1 MKRKIKCNDIKFPI
15 EALRDSAELRMECFN
30 ELLEHIEA
38 GFSINCFE
46 SLSEAMIFEFL
57 KNYDEFCTMRLEISL
72 RKAQSGW
79 EKIGH
84 EQATGKCI
92 GNSRSWFYN
101 MAHRYGW
108 SDKVQVDANVKGNVN
123 VSVIN
128 YSDVKPS

>member
-1 MKRKIKCNDIKFPI
+1 MRKRKIGNDII
-15 EALRDSAELRMECFN
+15 YTRDSLRDSQKLREECF
-30 ELLEHIEA
+30 ELLIEHIES
-38 GFSINCFE
+38 GYSMDCFE
-46 SLSEAMIFEFL
+46 FFSEPTLFEFV
-57 KNYDEFCTMRLEISL
+57 KIYPEFNLPRLENSI
-72 RKAQSGW
+72 RKAKAGW